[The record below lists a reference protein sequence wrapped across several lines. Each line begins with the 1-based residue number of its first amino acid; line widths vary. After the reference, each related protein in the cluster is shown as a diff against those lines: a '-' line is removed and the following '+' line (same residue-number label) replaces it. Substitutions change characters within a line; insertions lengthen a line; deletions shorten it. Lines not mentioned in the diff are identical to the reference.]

1 MKIIQMPVSD
11 LIPYENNPRI
21 NDHAVDAVASS
32 IREFGF
38 KVPIIVDKE
47 NVIVAGHTRLKAVL
61 RLGLDTVPVIIADDL
76 TPEQVKAFRLA
87 DNKTAE
93 MAYFDIGKLQ
103 IELAGIEDIDMAEF
117 GFDLELDTLNLSS
130 ESEAEPE
137 YVVPA
142 EPKSKYGDIYRLE
155 NHVLMCGDSTSEVDV
170 GRLLNGAIVD
180 LLLTDPPYN
189 VDYVS
194 KTDET
199 LTMANDAMDDEQYV
213 QFLVEAI
220 SNAVEHL
227 KEGASYYIFHA
238 DRTGLAV
245 RMAVNESGLRVRQ
258 CLIWVKNSIVMGR
271 QDYHSKHEPIL
282 YGWKDGAAH
291 YFVNDRTQSTILE
304 ADRPQRNDVHP
315 TMKPLPLIKRLVAN
329 STRPGD
335 AVLDLF
341 GGSGTTLIACEE
353 MNRRCFMMEYD
364 PGYCDVI
371 INRWSALTGLE
382 AQLL

>member
-1 MKIIQMPVSD
+1 MKIIQMPLSD
-11 LIPYENNPRI
+11 LVPYENNPRI

-47 NVIVAGHTRLKAVL
+47 NVIVAGHTRLKAAL

-189 VDYVS
+189 VDYVGS
-194 KTDET
+194 GGRTI
-199 LTMANDAMDDEQYV
+199 ANDAMDDGEYLE
-213 QFLVEAI
+213 FLQSAFT
-220 SNAVEHL
+220 NAARHL
-227 KEGASYYIFHA
+227 AEGGVYYIFHA
-238 DRTGLAV
+238 DTKSLLV
-245 RMAVNESGLRVRQ
+245 QTAVNLAGLEVRQ
-258 CLIWVKNSIVMGR
+258 CLVWVKNTFAMGR
-271 QDYHSKHEPIL
+271 QDYHWRHESIL

-291 YFVNDRTQSTILE
+291 YFIDDRTQDTVLE
-304 ADRPQRNDVHP
+304 EDRPQRNDIHP
-315 TMKPLPLIKRLVAN
+315 TMKPVPLIKKLIAN
-329 STRPGD
+329 SSRTGD
-335 AVLDLF
+335 VVLDLF

-353 MNRRCFMMEYD
+353 MKRKCYMMELD
-364 PGYCDVI
+364 PKYCDVI
-371 INRWSALTGLE
+371 IDRWEQFTGQKAVKL
-382 AQLL
+382 

>member
-1 MKIIQMPVSD
+1 MNIVEKRIKELTPF
-11 LIPYENNPRI
+11 ENNPRF
-21 NDHAVDAVASS
+21 NDGAVEAVANS
-32 IREFGF
+32 IKEFGF
-38 KVPIIVDKE
+38 KVPVIVDKD
-47 NVIVAGHTRLKAVL
+47 NVIVAGHTRIKAAEL
-61 RLGLDTVPVIIADDL
+61 LGIEKVPVIVASDL
-76 TPEQVKAFRLA
+76 TDEQIKAFRLA

-93 MAYFDIGKLQ
+93 IAKWDYGKLE
-103 IELAGIEDIDMAEF
+103 IELQGIASIDMGDF
-117 GFDLELDTLNLSS
+117 GFELELDNINIDSYGD
-130 ESEAEPE
+130 EE
-137 YVVPA
+137 YEISVPV
-142 EPKSKYGDIYRLE
+142 EPKCKLGDVYKLG
-155 NHVLMCGDSTSEVDV
+155 NHILMCGDSTSPESVRRLIGDGDV
-170 GRLLNGAIVD
+170 N

-189 VDYVS
+189 VDYVG
-194 KTDET
+194 KTDEA

-213 QFLVEAI
+213 RFLVEAI

-238 DRTGLAV
+238 DEHGLAV
-245 RMAVNESGLRVRQ
+245 RTAVNEAGLRVRQ

-271 QDYHSKHEPIL
+271 QDYHWKHEPIL

-371 INRWSALTGLE
+371 IDRWTKFTGKEIEAL
-382 AQLL
+382 

>member
-1 MKIIQMPVSD
+1 MTTGDEEYEVSIPV
-11 LIPYENNPRI
+11 
-21 NDHAVDAVASS
+21 
-32 IREFGF
+32 
-38 KVPIIVDKE
+38 
-47 NVIVAGHTRLKAVL
+47 
-61 RLGLDTVPVIIADDL
+61 
-76 TPEQVKAFRLA
+76 
-87 DNKTAE
+87 
-93 MAYFDIGKLQ
+93 
-103 IELAGIEDIDMAEF
+103 
-117 GFDLELDTLNLSS
+117 
-130 ESEAEPE
+130 
-137 YVVPA
+137 
-142 EPKSKYGDIYRLE
+142 EPKCKLGDTYKLG
-155 NHVLMCGDSTSEVDV
+155 NHILMCGDSTSPESVR
-170 GRLLNGAIVD
+170 RLIGDRDVD

-189 VDYVS
+189 VDYVG
-194 KTDET
+194 KTDEA
-199 LTMANDAMDDEQYV
+199 LTIANDAMDDEQYV

-238 DRTGLAV
+238 DSEGLAV
-245 RMAVNESGLRVRQ
+245 RMAVNASGLRVRQ

-271 QDYHSKHEPIL
+271 QDYHWKHEPIL

-304 ADRPQRNDVHP
+304 VDRPQRNDVHP

-335 AVLDLF
+335 VVLDLF

-371 INRWSALTGLE
+371 IDRWIKFTGKEAEAL
-382 AQLL
+382 

>member
-1 MKIIQMPVSD
+1 MNIVEKRIEELTPF
-11 LIPYENNPRI
+11 ENNPRH
-21 NDHAVDAVASS
+21 NDGAVEVVANS
-32 IREFGF
+32 IKEFGF
-38 KVPIIVDKE
+38 KVPVIVDKD
-47 NVIVAGHTRLKAVL
+47 NVIVAGHTRIKAAEL
-61 RLGLDTVPVIIADDL
+61 LGIEKVPVIVASDL
-76 TPEQVKAFRLA
+76 TDEQVKAFRLA

-93 MAYFDIGKLQ
+93 IAKWDYEKLE
-103 IELAGIEDIDMAEF
+103 IELQGIASIDMGDF
-117 GFDLELDTLNLSS
+117 GFELELDNINIDSYGD
-130 ESEAEPE
+130 EE
-137 YVVPA
+137 YEISIPV
-142 EPKSKYGDIYRLE
+142 EPKCKLGDTYKLG
-155 NHVLMCGDSTSEVDV
+155 NHILMCGDSTSPESVR
-170 GRLLNGAIVD
+170 RLIGDRDVD

-189 VDYVS
+189 VDYVG
-194 KTDET
+194 KTDEA

-238 DRTGLAV
+238 DGLAV

-271 QDYHSKHEPIL
+271 QDYHWKHEPIL

-335 AVLDLF
+335 VVLDLF

-371 INRWSALTGLE
+371 IDRWIKFTGKEAEAL
-382 AQLL
+382 

>member
-1 MKIIQMPVSD
+1 MNIVEKRIKELTPF
-11 LIPYENNPRI
+11 ENNPRH
-21 NDHAVDAVASS
+21 NDGAVEVVANS
-32 IREFGF
+32 IKEFGF
-38 KVPIIVDKE
+38 KVPVIVDKD
-47 NVIVAGHTRLKAVL
+47 NVIVAGHTRIKAAEL
-61 RLGLDTVPVIIADDL
+61 LGIEKVPVIVASDL
-76 TPEQVKAFRLA
+76 TDEQVKAFRLA

-93 MAYFDIGKLQ
+93 IAKWDYEKLE
-103 IELAGIEDIDMAEF
+103 IELQGIASIDMGDF
-117 GFDLELDTLNLSS
+117 GFELELDNINIDSYGD
-130 ESEAEPE
+130 EE
-137 YVVPA
+137 YEVSIPV
-142 EPKSKYGDIYRLE
+142 EPKCKLGDTYKLG
-155 NHVLMCGDSTSEVDV
+155 NHILMCGDSTSPESVR
-170 GRLLNGAIVD
+170 RLIGDRDVD

-189 VDYVS
+189 VDYVG
-194 KTDET
+194 KTDEA
-199 LTMANDAMDDEQYV
+199 LTIANDAMDDEQYV

-238 DRTGLAV
+238 DSEGLAV

-271 QDYHSKHEPIL
+271 QDYHWKHEPIL

-291 YFVNDRTQSTILE
+291 YFVNDRTQSTIFE

-335 AVLDLF
+335 VVLDLF

-371 INRWSALTGLE
+371 IDRWIKFTGKEAEAL
-382 AQLL
+382 

>member
-1 MKIIQMPVSD
+1 MNIVEKRIKELTPF
-11 LIPYENNPRI
+11 ENNPRH
-21 NDHAVDAVASS
+21 NDGAVEVVANS
-32 IREFGF
+32 IKEFGF
-38 KVPIIVDKE
+38 KVPVIVDKD
-47 NVIVAGHTRLKAVL
+47 NVIVAGHTRIKAAEL
-61 RLGLDTVPVIIADDL
+61 LGIEKVPVIVASDL
-76 TPEQVKAFRLA
+76 TDEQVKAFRLA

-93 MAYFDIGKLQ
+93 IAKWDYEKLE
-103 IELAGIEDIDMAEF
+103 IELQGIASIDMGDF
-117 GFDLELDTLNLSS
+117 GFELELDNISIDS
-130 ESEAEPE
+130 YGDEE
-137 YVVPA
+137 YEVSIPV
-142 EPKSKYGDIYRLE
+142 EPKCKLGDTYKLG
-155 NHVLMCGDSTSEVDV
+155 NHILMCGDSTSPESVR
-170 GRLLNGAIVD
+170 RLIGDRDVD

-189 VDYVS
+189 VDYVG
-194 KTDET
+194 KTDEA

-238 DRTGLAV
+238 DSEGLAV

-271 QDYHSKHEPIL
+271 QDYHWKHEPIL

-291 YFVNDRTQSTILE
+291 YFVNDRTQSTIFE

-335 AVLDLF
+335 VVLDLF

-371 INRWSALTGLE
+371 IDRWIKFTGKEAEAL
-382 AQLL
+382 